1 MRTAHAGCEPGI
13 TYSVAS
19 TRCILCA
26 RVRQR
31 PDNPRCSSAVD
42 VGNTQTHLGAFDGA
56 ELVEHWRFQ
65 SRAGATGDELA
76 ERIAGLL
83 ELSGLD
89 ISSAEAIVV
98 SSVVPPL
105 GTEYEAMAERYLRAP
120 CLSVGPGIK
129 TGMAIRIDNPYEVGA
144 DRLVNAVAAYERF
157 GGACVVVDFGTGI
170 NFDAVSEDGDYL
182 GGAIAPG
189 VEISLTAL
197 TERGA
202 RIPRIDLAEPE
213 AAIGK
218 STRGAI
224 QSGVIFGFAG
234 LIDGIAQRFVAELGE
249 GTDFIATGGLASA
262 IVPFCETIDDGRRPA
277 HAERAAD
284 HLGAQRS

>member
-1 MRTAHAGCEPGI
+1 MLLG
-13 TYSVAS
+13 
-19 TRCILCA
+19 
-26 RVRQR
+26 
-31 PDNPRCSSAVD
+31 VD
-42 VGNTQTHLGAFDGA
+42 VGNTQTHLGVFEGD

-65 SRAGATGDELA
+65 TRAGATGDELA
-76 ERIAGLL
+76 ERISGLL
-83 ELSGLD
+83 ELSEVD
-89 ISSAEAIVV
+89 FRSADAVVV

-105 GTEYEAMAERYLRAP
+105 GHEYEAMATRYLEAP
-120 CLSVGPGIK
+120 CLTVGPGIK

-170 NFDAVSEDGDYL
+170 NFDAVSADGAYL

-202 RIPRIDLAEPE
+202 RIPRIDLGEPE

-218 STRGAI
+218 STRSAI
-224 QSGVIFGFAG
+224 QSGVMFGFAG
-234 LIDGIAQRFVAELGE
+234 LIDGIAARFEEELGE
-249 GTDFIATGGLASA
+249 GTDFIATGGLAGA
-262 IVPFCETIDDGRRPA
+262 IVPFCQTIDAVDDLLTLNGLRIIWDRN
-277 HAERAAD
+277 R
-284 HLGAQRS
+284 